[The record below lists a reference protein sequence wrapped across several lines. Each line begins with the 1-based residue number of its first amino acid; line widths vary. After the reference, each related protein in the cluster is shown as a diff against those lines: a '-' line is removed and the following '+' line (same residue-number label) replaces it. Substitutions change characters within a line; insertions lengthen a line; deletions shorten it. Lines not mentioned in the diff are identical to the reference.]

1 MTAHDS
7 ITTPFRNTLK
17 EQFPNLSNKV
27 DERKS
32 TEVIKNFISNNEDE
46 Q

>member
-1 MTAHDS
+1 MIVS
-7 ITTPFRNTLK
+7 QRLFETLK